1 MIYSEQ
7 RYILLFCLYKER
19 IILMAKQIEGV
30 YEKVLECAKLE
41 FLEKGYQEASLRII
55 AQNAGTSTGSIY
67 TRFTDKSG
75 LFNALVSSSAEGLK
89 QRMLSVRE
97 VDKRPADMEWKEFI
111 YSCIGGKD
119 YISYIY
125 DHYDEFKL
133 ILTRSEGTVYSEYIH
148 SLVEINVN
156 TIENCLKD
164 SAKKAV
170 SPELLHI
177 LASAYICGI
186 FETVVHDMGKE
197 AAYRYMGEFIQFL
210 LSGWRAILKD
220 QYPVCCSV

>member
-1 MIYSEQ
+1 MIYSKQ
-7 RYILLFCLYKER
+7 CYISLFYLYKER

-41 FLEKGYQEASLRII
+41 FLEKGYQEASLRNI

-75 LFNALVSSSAEGLK
+75 LFDALVSSSAEGLK
-89 QRMLSVRE
+89 QKMLSARE
-97 VDKRPADMEWKEFI
+97 VDRRSAEMEQKEFDSN
-111 YSCIGGKD
+111 YIGGKD

-133 ILTRSEGTVYSEYIH
+133 IITCSEGTVYSEYIH
-148 SLVEINVN
+148 SLVEINV
-156 TIENCLKD
+156 EQVVNCLKN

-170 SPELLHI
+170 SSELLHI

-186 FETVVHDMGKE
+186 FETVVHDMSKE
-197 AAYRYMGEFIQFL
+197 AAYQYMEQFIQFFL
-210 LSGWRAILKD
+210 CGWRTIWKD
-220 QYPVCCSV
+220 